1 MYHTPHLQGTGR
13 LDDRAGGH
21 GRIPLAKGHG
31 SRTGS
36 VACTTGVGGCTA
48 GAGGATAGAGGSA
61 KGAGGGGTVG
71 AVGTVGASRSGSMF
85 PSGTGVTG
93 VPGGLGGSLVGVR
106 ASWERALERV
116 TGIWGLLD
124 VEPKS

>member
-1 MYHTPHLQGTGR
+1 MVK
-13 LDDRAGGH
+13 DRISGLH
-21 GRIPLAKGHG
+21 
-31 SRTGS
+31 SRSRGLYS
-36 VACTTGVGGCTA
+36 RC
-48 GAGGATAGAGGSA
+48 GGATAGAGGSA

-71 AVGTVGASRSGSMF
+71 VGGLGLLGASRSGSMF

-116 TGIWGLLD
+116 TGIWGLVN
-124 VEPKS
+124 VEPKN